1 MVLYRKNL
9 SRVSDVNVCF
19 WLRWCGKHVVCH
31 LVYST
36 LCRKL
41 PWPISENLGEF
52 TYTVATA
59 RFSIRADFVIKTDQ
73 SFCCRRFEFIR
84 FQSAVV
90 V

>member
-1 MVLYRKNL
+1 MFVFGLDGV
-9 SRVSDVNVCF
+9 VSMLCAIWFTVRF
-19 WLRWCGKHVVCH
+19 VVSYH
-31 LVYST
+31 GRSA
-36 LCRKL
+36 K
-41 PWPISENLGEF
+41 LGEF